1 MGQYQKRFQ
10 ETNHHCYSGSN
21 SKEEGEVMGKIVSRK
36 LATKDSWIFSKS
48 VHVFT
53 VHKNSEQKKKD
64 KVKPKEKK

>member
-1 MGQYQKRFQ
+1 
-10 ETNHHCYSGSN
+10 
-21 SKEEGEVMGKIVSRK
+21 MGKIISRK

-53 VHKNSEQKKKD
+53 IRKNNELKKKD